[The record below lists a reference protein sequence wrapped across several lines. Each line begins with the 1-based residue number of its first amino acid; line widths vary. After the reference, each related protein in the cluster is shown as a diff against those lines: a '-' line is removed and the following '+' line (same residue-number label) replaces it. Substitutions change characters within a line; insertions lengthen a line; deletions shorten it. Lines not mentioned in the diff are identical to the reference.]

1 MKKTFLSIS
10 LAAVA
15 LSASATTPLWLR
27 DIKISPDGTQIAFTY
42 KGDIYK
48 VATSGGDAIRL
59 TTLDSYE
66 ATPIWSPDGKTI
78 AFTSDRNGGQD
89 IFTMSANGGKAT
101 RITFSSESETPE
113 AFTPDGKEIIYS
125 AALQDPVSS
134 AMFPSRRLT
143 ELYSIPVKGGRTKM
157 VIASPAQMISY
168 TTDGE
173 SFLYQDQKGMENEWR
188 KHHTSSITRDIWLYN
203 AKTQKHSN
211 LTNHAGEDRNPV
223 MGVDGKTVYFLS
235 ERKGG
240 SMNVYSFP
248 IDNPQ
253 SVTAVTSFKTH
264 PVRFLS
270 QGADGTL
277 AFSYNGEIF
286 TKKEKSKPSKVAINI
301 TSDDENELKKLNVAS
316 GASAATVSPDG
327 KQIAL
332 IYRGEL
338 FVTSTDYTTTN
349 KSLILQRLNVNLHGL
364 PTIAQSLI

>member
-1 MKKTFLSIS
+1 MHLKKFTYHIILPMKKTLFSLSLIIF
-10 LAAVA
+10 A
-15 LSASATTPLWLR
+15 LSTSASTPLWLR
-27 DIKISPDGTQIAFTY
+27 DLKISPDGSQLLFTY

-48 VATSGGDAIRL
+48 VASNGGNAVRL
-59 TTLDSYE
+59 TTMDSYE

-113 AFTPDGKEIIYS
+113 AFTPDGKNIIFS

-143 ELYSIPVKGGRTKM
+143 ELYSVPVNGGRIKM
-157 VIASPAQMISY
+157 VLASPAQMISY
-168 TTDGE
+168 VADGK
-173 SFLYQDQKGMENEWR
+173 SFVYQDQKGMENEWR

-203 AKTQKHSN
+203 ATTGKHSN
-211 LTNHAGEDRNPV
+211 LTDHAGEDRNPV
-223 MGVDGKTVYFLS
+223 MGIDGKTVYFLS

-270 QGADGTL
+270 QGTDGTL
-277 AFSYNGEIF
+277 AFTYNGEIY
-286 TKKEKSKPSKVAINI
+286 TKKGSSKPSKVAINMLHQEHRLPPFRP
-301 TSDDENELKKLNVAS
+301 TA
-316 GASAATVSPDG
+316 
-327 KQIAL
+327 
-332 IYRGEL
+332 
-338 FVTSTDYTTTN
+338 N
-349 KSLILQRLNVNLHGL
+349 KSL
-364 PTIAQSLI
+364 

>member
-27 DIKISPDGTQIAFTY
+27 DVKISPDGTQIAFTY

-125 AALQDPVSS
+125 AALQDPASS

-173 SFLYQDQKGMENEWR
+173 SFLYQDQKGMEYEWR
-188 KHHTSSITRDIWLYN
+188 KHHT
-203 AKTQKHSN
+203 
-211 LTNHAGEDRNPV
+211 
-223 MGVDGKTVYFLS
+223 
-235 ERKGG
+235 
-240 SMNVYSFP
+240 
-248 IDNPQ
+248 
-253 SVTAVTSFKTH
+253 
-264 PVRFLS
+264 
-270 QGADGTL
+270 
-277 AFSYNGEIF
+277 
-286 TKKEKSKPSKVAINI
+286 
-301 TSDDENELKKLNVAS
+301 
-316 GASAATVSPDG
+316 
-327 KQIAL
+327 
-332 IYRGEL
+332 
-338 FVTSTDYTTTN
+338 
-349 KSLILQRLNVNLHGL
+349 
-364 PTIAQSLI
+364 

>member
-125 AALQDPVSS
+125 AALQDPASS

-173 SFLYQDQKGMENEWR
+173 SFLYQDQKGMEYEWR
-188 KHHTSSITRDIWLYN
+188 KHHT
-203 AKTQKHSN
+203 
-211 LTNHAGEDRNPV
+211 
-223 MGVDGKTVYFLS
+223 
-235 ERKGG
+235 
-240 SMNVYSFP
+240 
-248 IDNPQ
+248 
-253 SVTAVTSFKTH
+253 
-264 PVRFLS
+264 
-270 QGADGTL
+270 
-277 AFSYNGEIF
+277 
-286 TKKEKSKPSKVAINI
+286 
-301 TSDDENELKKLNVAS
+301 
-316 GASAATVSPDG
+316 
-327 KQIAL
+327 
-332 IYRGEL
+332 
-338 FVTSTDYTTTN
+338 
-349 KSLILQRLNVNLHGL
+349 
-364 PTIAQSLI
+364 